1 MSAPAPARIEEQR
14 QVRGARNLNRWVIA
28 LALGFLSGVC
38 LEATDRHATAWSCAR
53 QGFAGMGPAIV
64 ALKMTLEK

>member
-1 MSAPAPARIEEQR
+1 MSAPAPARISEQKSI
-14 QVRGARNLNRWVIA
+14 GNLNRWVIA

-38 LEATDRHATAWSCAR
+38 LEATDRHATAWSCTR
-53 QGFAGMGPAIV
+53 QGFAGMAPAIV

>member
-1 MSAPAPARIEEQR
+1 MSAPSPARIDVQER
-14 QVRGARNLNRWVIA
+14 QSVRNLNRWVIA
-28 LALGFLSGVC
+28 LALAFLSGVC

-53 QGFAGMGPAIV
+53 QGLAGMAPAIV